1 LSRSKKI
8 LAQPKDSAPK
18 KRKLV
23 RISPVEMYVQDVP
36 EKTADPYSPSSV
48 DVSEILK
55 VMTEPI
61 PFAMLS
67 PLGSNLTSLLQSKE
81 IASATEGNA
90 WGQKKRRMMNVMQA
104 IE

>member
-1 LSRSKKI
+1 
-8 LAQPKDSAPK
+8 
-18 KRKLV
+18 
-23 RISPVEMYVQDVP
+23 MYVQDVP

-67 PLGSNLTSLLQSKE
+67 PLGSDLTSLL
-81 IASATEGNA
+81 
-90 WGQKKRRMMNVMQA
+90 
-104 IE
+104 